1 MNVLVTGGA
10 GFIGSHVVRKLQ
22 KEKINVTVVDNLST
36 GKIENLPAG
45 TSFVQMDINDVQ
57 LEKVFSKGNFDA
69 IVHLAGQITVSTSMK
84 DPSFD
89 CMQNVLGTV
98 HLLEIARKHGVKRI
112 VFSSTA
118 AVYGDVQEEYLPVV
132 ESQCLKPM
140 SFYGLSKITA
150 EKYLQLYKESFGLDY
165 VVLRFSNVYGERQV
179 DSGEG
184 VVISIFANC
193 ISSDQ
198 GITIYGDGNQTRDFI
213 YAGDIANGIYKS
225 LLTKNVNRIYNLSTE
240 SEISLNGLIYIFEK
254 ITGKNIN
261 KEYASPRAGDIYKSI
276 LANGR
281 ACYQLSWKPE
291 VSLEDGLKVTY
302 EYFCNIHKH
311 MGS

>member
-1 MNVLVTGGA
+1 MTLITIFLIDRRKNMNVLVTGGA

-118 AVYGDVQEEYLPVV
+118 AVYGDVQEE
-132 ESQCLKPM
+132 
-140 SFYGLSKITA
+140 
-150 EKYLQLYKESFGLDY
+150 
-165 VVLRFSNVYGERQV
+165 
-179 DSGEG
+179 
-184 VVISIFANC
+184 
-193 ISSDQ
+193 
-198 GITIYGDGNQTRDFI
+198 
-213 YAGDIANGIYKS
+213 
-225 LLTKNVNRIYNLSTE
+225 
-240 SEISLNGLIYIFEK
+240 
-254 ITGKNIN
+254 
-261 KEYASPRAGDIYKSI
+261 
-276 LANGR
+276 
-281 ACYQLSWKPE
+281 
-291 VSLEDGLKVTY
+291 
-302 EYFCNIHKH
+302 
-311 MGS
+311 